1 MQSKLNALAFTI
13 LRDSQAS
20 DMERQAKLQHAAH
33 YWKDQHTGH
42 TSNPAD
48 YTWLEFDLPPTY
60 FNEMSQSDWEKW
72 FKDEVDMW
80 REEGRPNRFDD
91 MKAPIREAVVAMPGQ
106 LAALVNPTD
115 PVHARG
121 HLERWRDDFL
131 KTAKARLPL
140 GPDTTT

>member
-91 MKAPIREAVVAMPGQ
+91 MKAPIREAVVATIEMVERNETLLIWDGYHRVG
-106 LAALVNPTD
+106 AARTHGHAYI
-115 PVHARG
+115 PVIVGVRKKNA
-121 HLERWRDDFL
+121 
-131 KTAKARLPL
+131 
-140 GPDTTT
+140 